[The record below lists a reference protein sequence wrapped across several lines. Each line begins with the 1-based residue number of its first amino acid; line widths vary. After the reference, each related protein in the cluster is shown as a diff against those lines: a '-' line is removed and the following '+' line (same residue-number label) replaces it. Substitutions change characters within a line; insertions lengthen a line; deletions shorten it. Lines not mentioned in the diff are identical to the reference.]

1 MARSYPPLRDGEA
14 YTSSSKEEFDNAVK
28 IVFDYGDLTVKAEMA
43 NKIADKYLRAI
54 NKDFAKALNDKSLQ
68 GLIKPT
74 VKSGSYTQVL
84 LFPAD
89 FKQQVAA
96 DLNAAGKIFAEEMK
110 GEIKQVIATTAG
122 RRGPGRIDTSR
133 MFDFVFG
140 RRTFWDKEKGVM
152 EVSAGWLDTW
162 YKYFGF
168 QEEGTY
174 QIKPMNAISHT
185 AMLAFSQASKFA
197 RMYAARIGSRKGFK
211 GFR

>member
-14 YTSSSKEEFDNAVK
+14 YTSGNKEQFDNAVK
-28 IVFDYGDLTVKAEMA
+28 IVFNYGNLAVGAQAA
-43 NKIADKYLRAI
+43 NKLADHYLKAI
-54 NKDFAKALNDKSLQ
+54 NKDFAKALSAKDMP

-74 VKSGSYTQVL
+74 VKSGSYKQIL

-89 FKQQVAA
+89 FKQQISA
-96 DLNAAGKIFAEEMK
+96 DLAEAGKIFAQEMK
-110 GEIKQVIATTAG
+110 GEIKRVISTTAG

-140 RRTFWDKEKGVM
+140 RRTFWDKEKGVL

-162 YKYFGF
+162 YKYFGY
-168 QEEGTY
+168 QEEGTF

-197 RMYAARIGSRKGFK
+197 RMYTARIGSRKGFK
-211 GFR
+211 GLR